1 MVEYKE
7 KWLVATAMANHG
19 GGFVSTLGDA
29 LLRADGNNTQRIYD
43 AFPEYW
49 QKYLQIAKDKGY
61 DKEDD

>member
-1 MVEYKE
+1 MIDHDE
-7 KWLVATAMANHG
+7 KLHVQEAMNRYG